1 MPVTDPSRADRRL
14 LIVVASALEAAPV
27 LRALA
32 PSGEAARA
40 TPGEWQACPA
50 ASGIDLVISGV
61 GKANAA
67 AAVGRFADPARHA
80 AILSIG
86 IAGLLPVGSEFV
98 PGQAVLGS
106 VSHFAD
112 EGILTPSG
120 WQSCAQMGFPL
131 CSRDT
136 GTGLAADPGLLAT
149 LRPAIPLVAPIATV
163 STCSG
168 TDALASQVLERTWAY
183 AEAMEGAAVLLAA
196 SRLGIPAAEL
206 RVISNTTGE
215 RTRQRWEMKAALSG
229 LEAVIGRIAPLIS

>member
-32 PSGEAARA
+32 PAGEAARA

-50 ASGIDLVISGV
+50 APGIDLVISGV
-61 GKANAA
+61 GKANAPRRS
-67 AAVGRFADPARHA
+67 RFADPARHA

-86 IAGLLPVGSEFV
+86 IAGLLPVGSEFA
-98 PGQAVLGS
+98 PGKAVLGS

-136 GTGLAADPGLLAT
+136 GAGLAADPGLLAT
-149 LRPAIPLVAPIATV
+149 LRPAVPLIAPIATV

-168 TDALASQVLERTWAY
+168 TDALASQVLERTGAY

-196 SRLGIPAAEL
+196 SRVGIPAAEL
-206 RVISNTTGE
+206 RVISNTTGA